1 MAMTRP
7 SHRLPRRLD
16 QPGVW
21 LVVAALLYSFWLL
34 ELALPTGL
42 SVVDSYVSELLAD
55 NQPYRW
61 VFRVTDTLAACCLL
75 LAARRIHGR
84 LIIASVLVFAA
95 ATLADTVLSL
105 DCAASVDA
113 LCRYREATGS
123 VSLGHRLHQVTSV
136 LTFGSALAAAAG
148 LARSTRW
155 WDATVV
161 VALLA
166 TTGVLSA
173 VLVNQPGAGL
183 VQRVQ
188 LLTVAAGL
196 LLGARFSTSRS
207 FVETGQ
213 PAGRLQPGDGVVP
226 DARQLG
232 RPAGIRNTCVMAFRE
247 DVAAKRNLSSP
258 VLMSGAAHEVP
269 RMSQKIPVCAEA
281 VWPN

>member
-1 MAMTRP
+1 MTRP
-7 SHRLPRRLD
+7 SRRLPRRLD
-16 QPGVW
+16 QPAVW

-55 NQPYRW
+55 DQPYRW
-61 VFRVTDTLAACCLL
+61 VFRVTDALAACCLL
-75 LAARRIHGR
+75 LAARWMRGR
-84 LIIASVLVFAA
+84 LVVASVLVFAA

-136 LTFGSALAAAAG
+136 LTFGSALAAAVG

-155 WDATVV
+155 WHARVV
-161 VALLA
+161 VTLLA

-183 VQRVQ
+183 VQRAQ

-196 LLGARFSTSRS
+196 LLGARACSSAWGS
-207 FVETGQ
+207 FVEPGR
-213 PAGRLQPGDGVVP
+213 PAGGLQPGSGVVP
-226 DARQLG
+226 DARQL
-232 RPAGIRNTCVMAFRE
+232 RKPAGVRKTCVMALRE
-247 DVAAKRNLSSP
+247 DVAAKRDLSSQ
-258 VLMSGAAHEVP
+258 VMMSAAAHEVP
-269 RMSQKIPVCAEA
+269 RMSQRIPVCAE
-281 VWPN
+281 VLSC